1 MATAV
6 KRGDSYKITVSCGY
20 ANSGKQIRKQFTWTP
35 PAGMTPRQITKELER
50 QKVLFEERVNAG
62 TTKDGNIRFEDFAEI
77 WMNDFA
83 RKQLKIKTYTEYEK
97 NLVRDQSSHR
107 PH

>member
-20 ANSGKQIRKQFTWTP
+20 DNSGKQIRKHFTWIP

-83 RKQLKIKTYTEYEK
+83 RK
-97 NLVRDQSSHR
+97 
-107 PH
+107 